1 MILAGI
7 VFCFVAYTTA
17 MFCYIFIDPI
27 RLLKVSNAIGAFNV
41 FSDIYILCL
50 PIMAVS
56 NLQLPTR
63 KKIGVI
69 MIFLSGI
76 L

>member
-17 MFCYIFIDPI
+17 MFCYIFIDAV
-27 RLLKVSNAIGAFNV
+27 RLLKVNDAIGAFNV
-41 FSDIYILCL
+41 FSDVYILCL

-56 NLQLPTR
+56 KLQLPTR